1 MHTPPAMDTVLACV
15 ARDRAD
21 GLLERW
27 SASTVIDEN
36 VGEAVVERD
45 VFERIHSAGGV
56 NARFPIGNAGL
67 VHVYGYLFSTV
78 VTPYGYKSDRWND
91 GVLATA
97 LGRPAGYFRLGDGD
111 ETPLARVL
119 GSAEPLL
126 LDPPASAHVAEWDA
140 DGARQRA
147 VVTEGL
153 LVSGLDEGAGMR
165 LLTIFP
171 VADAAAFTR
180 DLSAEAPRLRWN
192 AARAS

>member
-1 MHTPPAMDTVLACV
+1 MHTPPDIDAVLACI

-21 GLLERW
+21 GLLDRW

-45 VFERIHSAGGV
+45 VFERIHEAGGV
-56 NARFPIGNAGL
+56 NARFPVGNAGL

-91 GVLATA
+91 GVLART
-97 LGRPAGYFRLGDGD
+97 LGHPEGYFRLGDGP

-126 LDPPASAHVAEWDA
+126 ADPPASARVLEWEAE
-140 DGARQRA
+140 GARQRA
-147 VVTEGL
+147 VVTGGV
-153 LVSGLDEGAGMR
+153 LVSGLDDGEGMR
-165 LLTIFP
+165 LLTVFP
-171 VADAAAFTR
+171 VADEEAFLR
-180 DLSAEAPRLRWN
+180 ELSVEPPRLRWN
-192 AARAS
+192 AALSA

>member
-1 MHTPPAMDTVLACV
+1 MHTPPDMDAVLDCI

-21 GLLERW
+21 GLIGRW
-27 SASTVIDEN
+27 SSSTVIDEN
-36 VGEAVVERD
+36 VGEPVVERG
-45 VFERIHSAGGV
+45 VFERIHETGGV

-78 VTPYGYKSDRWND
+78 LTPYGYKSERWTD

-97 LGRPAGYFRLGDGD
+97 LGRPAGYFRMGDGD

-126 LDPPASAHVAEWDA
+126 LDPPANARVAEWDA
-140 DGARQRA
+140 DGVRQRA
-147 VVTEGL
+147 IVTDGV
-153 LVSGLDEGAGMR
+153 LVSGLDDGEGMR

-171 VADAAAFTR
+171 VADEEAFLR
-180 DLSAEAPRLRWN
+180 DLATEPPRLRWN
-192 AARAS
+192 AVLPA